1 MSIQRILIP
10 TDFSAP
16 SREATEYGLE
26 LAKDVGADVLL
37 FHAIQMPVFHV
48 AALGGYVAPPSVFE
62 ENAQLGLQMWV
73 DETLH
78 PELNIDRHYEFGH
91 PVTQITRFAEE
102 NDVELIVMGTH
113 GRGMAAH
120 MLLGSVAER
129 LVRSAPCPVLT
140 VHPGQQTAS
149 ALDQSIAEAVEN

>member
-1 MSIQRILIP
+1 M
-10 TDFSAP
+10 
-16 SREATEYGLE
+16 
-26 LAKDVGADVLL
+26 LL

-62 ENAQLGLQMWV
+62 ENAQLGLKMWV

-78 PELNIDRHYEFGH
+78 PELNIDRQYEFGH
-91 PVTQITRFAEE
+91 PVTQITRLAEE
-102 NDVELIVMGTH
+102 NDADLIVMGTH

-140 VHPGQQTAS
+140 VHPGQQAAS
-149 ALDQSIAEAVEN
+149 AAGQSIAEAVES

>member
-1 MSIQRILIP
+1 MSIRRILVP

-16 SREATEYGLE
+16 SREATEYALQ
-26 LAKDVGADVLL
+26 LAKDLGATVLL
-37 FHAIQMPVFHV
+37 FHSIQMPVFHV

-62 ENAQLGLQMWV
+62 ENAQLGLQLW
-73 DETLH
+73 
-78 PELNIDRHYEFGH
+78 IDDADYPDLQIERHYEFGH

-102 NDVELIVMGTH
+102 HEIDLIVMGTH

-129 LVRSAPCPVLT
+129 VVRSAQCPVLT
-140 VHPGQQTAS
+140 LHPGRELAATF
-149 ALDQSIAEAVEN
+149 DPMAEAVEG